1 MSDGDDVAKRQH
13 DLRTRIAAVLND
25 SPLLRASIPI
35 YERGWAEQ
43 LADAVIREL
52 GMTIETD
59 GPPIVPPC
67 HRYVR
72 WELISE

>member
-1 MSDGDDVAKRQH
+1 MTDLHTNPASVEDF
-13 DLRTRIAAVLND
+13 LRTRIAAAIVQTCHGVYLD
-25 SPLLRASIPI
+25 DAVD
-35 YERGWAEQ
+35 A
-43 LADAVIREL
+43 ADAVIREL

-67 HRYVR
+67 HRYVT